1 MMKKMKGLLRLLFG
15 RTAFVVLSLMIQIGF
30 FFSCIHWLS
39 GYIVYIYGV
48 MTVLTVLVMVHILNE
63 KADPSFKIAWLVP
76 VLVFPVFGTLLYL
89 FVQMQIGTKI
99 IAARLRIT
107 AKETAPY
114 LEQEESA
121 QKILEELDP
130 GMAGLSHDLKDTGG
144 FPVYAGG
151 SARFFPLGDDMYP
164 VMKEELL
171 KAESFIFMEYFIVER
186 GEMWNKILEI
196 LEKKAAEGVEVR
208 VMYDGMCSIM
218 LLPYSY
224 PKQLEKKGIRCKMFS
239 PIKPT
244 LSTHQNNRDHRKI
257 CVIDGRTAF
266 TGGVNLAD
274 EYINQKERFGHW
286 KDTAICIKGPAVQS
300 FTMMFLQMWDV
311 TERTLTDVSQ
321 YVYKAEDPSERKPS
335 AADTVPAAGPAHAAL
350 DAALAVPAPAGSGL
364 QAIGDGFMQPYGDSP
379 LDQENV
385 GELVYIDII
394 NKAERYVHIMTP
406 YLILDSE
413 MVMALTFAAKRGVEV
428 IIIMP
433 HIPDKKYAY
442 LLARSYYQELIEAG
456 VKIYEY
462 TPGFVH
468 AKIFVSDDE
477 KAVVGTINLDYRS
490 LYLHFEC
497 GILLYKA
504 PVVLEIEKDLEET
517 LEKCCQITQ
526 EDCKRYPF
534 FKSFAGQLMRFIA
547 PLM

>member
-1 MMKKMKGLLRLLFG
+1 MAKKMRSLLRLLFG
-15 RTAFVVLSLMIQIGF
+15 RTAFVMLSLLIQVGF
-30 FFSCIHWLS
+30 FFSCIRWLS
-39 GYIVYIYGV
+39 GYMVYIYGG
-48 MTVLTVLVMVHILNE
+48 MILLTALVMVHILNE

-89 FVQMQIGTKI
+89 FVQIQVGTKI
-99 IAARLRIT
+99 IAARLKIT
-107 AKETAPY
+107 EKETAPY
-114 LEQEESA
+114 LEQEESVRRA
-121 QKILEELDP
+121 LKEQDK
-130 GMAGLSHDLKDTGG
+130 GMAGLAHYLKDTAG

-151 SARFFPLGDDMYP
+151 SAQFFPLGDDMYP
-164 VMKEELL
+164 VMKEELS
-171 KAESFIFMEYFIVER
+171 KAESFIFMEYFIVEQ
-186 GEMWNKILEI
+186 GGMWDGLLEI

-218 LLPYSY
+218 LLPHSY
-224 PKQLEKKGIRCKMFS
+224 PRQLEKKGIRCKMFS

-257 CVIDGRTAF
+257 CVIDGHTAF

-274 EYINQKERFGHW
+274 EYINRRERFGHW

-300 FTMMFLQMWDV
+300 FTMMFLQMWDI
-311 TERTLTDVSQ
+311 TERTLTDAGK
-321 YVYKAEDPSERKPS
+321 YVYRAP
-335 AADTVPAAGPAHAAL
+335 AAD
-350 DAALAVPAPAGSGL
+350 AVTKATEG
-364 QAIGDGFMQPYGDSP
+364 GFMLPYGDSP

-385 GELVYIDII
+385 GEMVYIDIL
-394 NKAERYVHIMTP
+394 NQAQRYVHIMTP

-413 MVMALTFAAKRGVEV
+413 MVMAMTFAAKRGVEV

-433 HIPDKKYAY
+433 HIPDKRYAY

-477 KAVVGTINLDYRS
+477 KAVVGTINLDFRS

-497 GILLYKA
+497 GILLYQA
-504 PVVLEIEKDLEET
+504 PVVLRIEQDLEET
-517 LEKCCQITQ
+517 LEKCCQITR
-526 EDCKRYPF
+526 EDCRRYPF
-534 FKSFAGQLMRFIA
+534 VKSFAGQLMRFIA

>member
-1 MMKKMKGLLRLLFG
+1 MKKKMKGLLRLLFG
-15 RTAFVVLSLMIQIGF
+15 RTAFVMLSLLIQIGF
-30 FFSCIHWLS
+30 FFSCIRFLS
-39 GYIVYIYGV
+39 SYMVYIYGG
-48 MTVLTVLVMVHILNE
+48 MIVLTALVMIRILNE
-63 KADPSFKIAWLVP
+63 KVDPSFKIAWLVP

-99 IAARLRIT
+99 IAARLRVT
-107 AKETAPY
+107 GKETAPY
-114 LEQEESA
+114 LKQEEGTRKA
-121 QKILEELDP
+121 LKEQDE
-130 GMAGLSHDLKDTGG
+130 GMAGLAHYLQTVSG
-144 FPVYAGG
+144 FPVYGGG
-151 SARFFPLGDDMYP
+151 SAQFFPLGDDMYP

-171 KAESFIFMEYFIVER
+171 KAESFIFMEYFIVEQ
-186 GEMWNKILEI
+186 GGMWDGLLEI

-224 PKQLEKKGIRCKMFS
+224 PRQLEKKGIRCKMFS

-257 CVIDGRTAF
+257 CVIDGHTAF

-274 EYINQKERFGHW
+274 EYINQRERFGHW

-311 TERTLTDVSQ
+311 TERTLTDASR
-321 YVYKAEDPSERKPS
+321 YIYREAEKI
-335 AADTVPAAGPAHAAL
+335 APAAAQ
-350 DAALAVPAPAGSGL
+350 AVPAENDP
-364 QAIGDGFMQPYGDSP
+364 QAPEGGFMQPYGDSP

-385 GELVYIDII
+385 GELVYIDIL
-394 NKAERYVHIMTP
+394 NRAKRYVHIMTP

-413 MVMALTFAAKRGVEV
+413 MVTALTFAAKRGVEV

-433 HIPDKKYAY
+433 HVPDKKYAY
-442 LLARSYYQELIEAG
+442 LLARSYYEELIEAG

-477 KAVVGTINLDYRS
+477 KAVVGTINLDFRS

-497 GILLYKA
+497 GVLLYKT
-504 PVVLEIEKDLEET
+504 PVVLHVAQDFAKT
-517 LEKCCQITQ
+517 LEKCCQITR

-534 FKSFAGQLMRFIA
+534 IKSFAGKLMRFIA